1 MVIFLI
7 SFGKKRFCDKINDWI
22 ELKKVYIM
30 IYFDNAATTRPY
42 REALD
47 SFVKVNEVY
56 YANPSSIHS
65 FGGRVEKL
73 IAQSRKQ
80 IAGLLK
86 VKEKEI
92 FFTSGGTESNNL
104 AIKGTAIQYGNRGK
118 HIITSKIEHPSVTNT
133 MKQLESLGYSVTYL
147 DVDESGRVDPLDVEK
162 AIQEETIL
170 VSIMH
175 VNNEV
180 GAIQPI
186 KEIGSILKDHSKILF
201 HVDGVQAFGKIP
213 LSLPD
218 DHIDLFSV
226 SAHKIHGL
234 KGAGMLYVR
243 DGVNIS
249 PILSG
254 GEQEG
259 NVRSGTEN
267 TGGIVSFAKAMRMY
281 MEECRDHL
289 EKMKDIQRYLRE
301 KLVTIAGVRVH
312 TPQLDSAPHILNFTI
327 EDFKSEV
334 VVHALDQHEVY
345 VSTTSACSSK
355 KSKPSQTLLSMGV
368 SEDLADRSI
377 RISLSF
383 QNTIEEAE
391 RFVQLLIKETAQLQ
405 KTMRRSR

>member
-1 MVIFLI
+1 
-7 SFGKKRFCDKINDWI
+7 
-22 ELKKVYIM
+22 M

-42 REALD
+42 KEALD
-47 SFVKVNEVY
+47 AFLKVNETF

-80 IAGLLK
+80 IAGLLS
-86 VKEKEI
+86 VKEKEV

-104 AIKGTAIQYGNRGK
+104 AIKGVAMGYRTRGN
-118 HIITSKIEHPSVTNT
+118 HLITTKIEHPSVSNT
-133 MKQLESLGYSVTYL
+133 MKQLESIGYDITYL
-147 DVDESGRVDPLDVEK
+147 DVDEAGIVDPDDIKE
-162 AIQEETIL
+162 AIQSNTIL

-180 GAIQPI
+180 GSIQPI
-186 KEIGSILKDHSKILF
+186 EEIGSFLKQHPKVLF

-213 LSLPD
+213 TSL
-218 DHIDLFSV
+218 HESEIDLYSI

-234 KGAGMLYVR
+234 KGTGMLYVR
-243 DGVNIS
+243 EGVNLS
-249 PILSG
+249 PLLTG

-281 MEECRDHL
+281 MEESRESL
-289 EKMKDIQRYLRE
+289 ARMKDIQRYLRKE
-301 KLVTIAGVRVH
+301 LIAIPGVKIH
-312 TPQLDSAPHILNFTI
+312 TPQHGHAPHILNFSI
-327 EDFKSEV
+327 KDFKSEV
-334 VVHALDQHEVY
+334 VVHALDRHEVY

-368 SEDLADRSI
+368 GEDRADRAL
-377 RISLSF
+377 RISLSY
-383 QNTIEEAE
+383 QNTMEEAE
-391 RFVQLLIKETAQLQ
+391 RFIQILEKEADQLQ

>member
-1 MVIFLI
+1 
-7 SFGKKRFCDKINDWI
+7 
-22 ELKKVYIM
+22 M

-42 REALD
+42 QEALD
-47 SFVKVNEVY
+47 AFLKVNEVY
-56 YANPSSIHS
+56 FANPSSIHS

-73 IAQSRKQ
+73 ISQSRKQ

-86 VKEKEI
+86 IKEKEV

-104 AIKGTAIQYGNRGK
+104 AIKGTALQYGYRGK
-118 HIITSKIEHPSVTNT
+118 HIITTKIEHPSVSNT
-133 MKQLESLGYSVTYL
+133 MKQLESIGYSVTYL
-147 DVDESGRVDPLDVEK
+147 DVNESGIVDPYEVEK
-162 AIQEETIL
+162 AIQNDTIL

-175 VNNEV
+175 VNNEI
-180 GAIQPI
+180 GSIQPI
-186 KEIGSILKDHSKILF
+186 EEIGSILKNHSKIIF
-201 HVDGVQAFGKIP
+201 HVDGVQACGKIP
-213 LSLPD
+213 VSLPGD
-218 DHIDLFSV
+218 QIDLYSI

-234 KGAGMLYVR
+234 KGTGMLFVR

-249 PILSG
+249 PLLSG

-259 NVRSGTEN
+259 NIRSGTEN

-281 MEECRDHL
+281 MEESREHFSR
-289 EKMKDIQRYLRE
+289 MKDIQSYLRKE
-301 KLVTIAGVRVH
+301 LIKIAGVNIH
-312 TPQLDSAPHILNFTI
+312 TPQMESAHHILNFSI
-327 EDFKSEV
+327 KDFKSEI

-368 SEDLADRSI
+368 GEDLADRAI

-383 QNTIEEAE
+383 HNTMEEAE
-391 RFVQLLIKETAQLQ
+391 RFVQLLKQETAQLQ